1 MAVVTALTGSD
12 QTVVTAGGGPGQ
24 YFGFAVRET
33 SGTASATVRVYDN
46 TANSG
51 TLLDTIQLVAGESAR
66 EWYGPQGLPYFTGI
80 RVDVVSGAVEGSIRH
95 G

>member
-12 QTVVTAGGGPGQ
+12 QTVTTTGGGPGH
-24 YFGFAVRET
+24 YYGFSIRET
-33 SGTASATVRVYDN
+33 SGTATAEVRIYDN

-51 TLLDTIQLVAGESAR
+51 TLLDTITLNADESAR
-66 EWYGPQGLPYFTGI
+66 EWYGPQGIQYNTGI